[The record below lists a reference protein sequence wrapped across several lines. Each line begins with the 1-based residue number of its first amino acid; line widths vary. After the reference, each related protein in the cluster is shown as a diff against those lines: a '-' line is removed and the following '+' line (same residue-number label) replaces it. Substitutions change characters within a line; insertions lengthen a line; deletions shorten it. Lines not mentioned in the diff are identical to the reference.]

1 MQCINSSS
9 SDEDFRPSRRPVP
22 GHRVPLGVFGG
33 NLPPAGRGLPPAGR
47 GLPPAGCGLPPAGR
61 GLPPAGRGLPPAG
74 RGLPPAGRGLPPA
87 GCGLPP
93 RDGCRRGG
101 PCGLTRCALCDS
113 MRPSSYWCPER
124 MNSDESSCGSSCP
137 ACEGN
142 PGSPDY
148 YRYPT
153 SSSSA
158 SLDMI
163 VISSDSSDILE
174 S

>member
-1 MQCINSSS
+1 MQCIDSSS

-22 GHRVPLGVFGG
+22 GRRVPLGVFGG
-33 NLPPAGRGLPPAGR
+33 NI
-47 GLPPAGCGLPPAGR
+47 PPAGC
-61 GLPPAGRGLPPAG
+61 GLPPAG

-153 SSSSA
+153 SSSCSYTSDA
-158 SLDMI
+158 ISSTSMDIQVSDVI

>member
-1 MQCINSSS
+1 MQCIDSSS
-9 SDEDFRPSRRPVP
+9 SNEDFRPSRRPVP
-22 GHRVPLGVFGG
+22 GRRVPLGVFGG
-33 NLPPAGRGLPPAGR
+33 NI
-47 GLPPAGCGLPPAGR
+47 
-61 GLPPAGRGLPPAG
+61 
-74 RGLPPAGRGLPPA
+74 PPA

>member
-1 MQCINSSS
+1 MQREDSSS
-9 SDEDFRPSRRPVP
+9 NDEDFRPSRAWLLVP
-22 GHRVPLGVFGG
+22 GRCVPGCRVPLGVS
-33 NLPPAGRGLPPAGR
+33 GRDLPPAGR
-47 GLPPAGCGLPPAGR
+47 GLPPAGCGVSPHDGR
-61 GLPPAGRGLPPAG
+61 
-74 RGLPPAGRGLPPA
+74 
-87 GCGLPP
+87 
-93 RDGCRRGG
+93 RRG

-113 MRPSSYWCPER
+113 MRPRSYWCPER
-124 MNSDESSCGSSCP
+124 MNSDESSCGSNCP

>member
-1 MQCINSSS
+1 
-9 SDEDFRPSRRPVP
+9 
-22 GHRVPLGVFGG
+22 
-33 NLPPAGRGLPPAGR
+33 
-47 GLPPAGCGLPPAGR
+47 
-61 GLPPAGRGLPPAG
+61 
-74 RGLPPAGRGLPPA
+74 
-87 GCGLPP
+87 
-93 RDGCRRGG
+93 
-101 PCGLTRCALCDS
+101 

-153 SSSSA
+153 SSSSSYTSDAISSA
-158 SLDMI
+158 SMDIQVSDVI

>member
-1 MQCINSSS
+1 MQCIDSSS

-22 GHRVPLGVFGG
+22 GRRVPLGVFGG
-33 NLPPAGRGLPPAGR
+33 NI
-47 GLPPAGCGLPPAGR
+47 PPAGC
-61 GLPPAGRGLPPAG
+61 
-74 RGLPPAGRGLPPA
+74 GLPPA

-101 PCGLTRCALCDS
+101 PCGLTRCVLCDS

-153 SSSSA
+153 SSSSSYTSDAISSA
-158 SLDMI
+158 SLDVI
-163 VISSDSSDILE
+163 VISSDLSDILE
-174 S
+174 R

>member
-1 MQCINSSS
+1 MQRKDSSS

-22 GHRVPLGVFGG
+22 GRRVPLGVSGG
-33 NLPPAGRGLPPAGR
+33 DLPPAGRGLPPAGR
-47 GLPPAGCGLPPAGR
+47 GLPPTGCGVS
-61 GLPPAGRGLPPAG
+61 
-74 RGLPPAGRGLPPA
+74 
-87 GCGLPP
+87 P
-93 RDGCRRGG
+93 RDGCRRG
-101 PCGLTRCALCDS
+101 PCGTRCALCDS
-113 MRPSSYWCPER
+113 MRPRSYWCPKR

-137 ACEGN
+137 ACKGN

-153 SSSSA
+153 SSSSSYTSDAISSA
-158 SLDMI
+158 SMDIQVSDVI

>member
-1 MQCINSSS
+1 MQREDSSS
-9 SDEDFRPSRRPVP
+9 NDEDFRPSRRPVP
-22 GHRVPLGVFGG
+22 GRRVPLGVSDGD
-33 NLPPAGRGLPPAGR
+33 
-47 GLPPAGCGLPPAGR
+47 LPPAGR

-74 RGLPPAGRGLPPA
+74 RGLPPT
-87 GCGLPP
+87 GCGVSP
-93 RDGCRRGG
+93 RDGCRRG
-101 PCGLTRCALCDS
+101 PCGTRCALCDS
-113 MRPSSYWCPER
+113 MRPRSYWCPKR
-124 MNSDESSCGSSCP
+124 MNSDESSCGSNCP